1 MTSRKKIIIF
11 IIVAAVCL
19 TIIIGMLLGALTV
32 GLLAVSGIFS
42 PRPDGNKYE
51 MSCVDS
57 TVRADPGDHITLT
70 VTLKNNSG
78 ETYSYEG
85 SYSELKPE
93 IVLIS
98 EDEKFKIYH
107 SDMPYTNDFS
117 RHTFEHGD
125 ERTTVF
131 YFTVPENAP
140 KGNYRAEMTFNGS
153 RAVQDGVVVVG

>member
-1 MTSRKKIIIF
+1 MTPFK
-11 IIVAAVCL
+11 
-19 TIIIGMLLGALTV
+19 LTV
-32 GLLAVSGIFS
+32 AS
-42 PRPDGNKYE
+42 PDGNKYE

-117 RHTFEHGD
+117 RPNC
-125 ERTTVF
+125 
-131 YFTVPENAP
+131 FT
-140 KGNYRAEMTFNGS
+140 
-153 RAVQDGVVVVG
+153 